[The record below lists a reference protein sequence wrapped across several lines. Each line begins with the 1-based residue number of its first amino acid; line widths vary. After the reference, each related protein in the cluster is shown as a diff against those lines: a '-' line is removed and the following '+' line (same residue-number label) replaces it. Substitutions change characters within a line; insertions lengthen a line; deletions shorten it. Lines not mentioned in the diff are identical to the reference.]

1 MGELA
6 EGIMQMSEKNIFF
19 EIENSTHC
27 KKHKE
32 KTWIPRRRN
41 KSSLQSNFELEESR
55 KKEEVRMCI
64 HIKTW
69 ESFNQHFSSSE
80 CSAHKE
86 PKKHN
91 KQLELYSGIAEC

>member
-1 MGELA
+1 
-6 EGIMQMSEKNIFF
+6 
-19 EIENSTHC
+19 
-27 KKHKE
+27 
-32 KTWIPRRRN
+32 
-41 KSSLQSNFELEESR
+41 
-55 KKEEVRMCI
+55 MCI

-91 KQLELYSGIAEC
+91 KHNKQLELYSGIANAKMEFNERAKNKNG